1 MQKKGIKK
9 MNTLDKTI
17 VNAKIRM
24 DLAKDAVCNKFF
36 AKKNGDS
43 DIISKV
49 IFMVVIVALVMI
61 VKWAVTWILTG
72 KTQVTNGTTDYT
84 NTSIMGELS
93 SKMKSIFDSNN

>member
-1 MQKKGIKK
+1 
-9 MNTLDKTI
+9 MNRLDKAM

-24 DLAKDAVCNKFF
+24 DLAKDAVCDKLF
-36 AKKNGDS
+36 AKKEGDS

-72 KTQVTNGTTDYT
+72 KTQVDSNTTSYT
-84 NTSIMGELS
+84 STSIMGSLA
-93 SKMKSIFDSNN
+93 SKMGAIFNSNN

>member
-1 MQKKGIKK
+1 
-9 MNTLDKTI
+9 MNTLDKAM
-17 VNAKIRM
+17 VNTKIRM
-24 DLAKDAVCNKFF
+24 DLAKDAVCDKLF

-72 KTQVTNGTTDYT
+72 KTQVTNGTTDYGE
-84 NTSIMGELS
+84 NSIMKQLS
-93 SKMKSIFDSNN
+93 DKMTTIFNSDN

>member
-1 MQKKGIKK
+1 
-9 MNTLDKTI
+9 MNTLDKAM
-17 VNAKIRM
+17 VNTKIRM
-24 DLAKDAVCNKFF
+24 DLAKDAVCDKLF

-72 KTQVTNGTTDYT
+72 QTKVSDSTTNYGE
-84 NTSIMGELS
+84 NSIMKQLS
-93 SKMKSIFDSNN
+93 DKMTAIFNSSN

>member
-1 MQKKGIKK
+1 
-9 MNTLDKTI
+9 MNTLDKAM

-24 DLAKDAVCNKFF
+24 DLAKDAVCDKLF

-72 KTQVTNGTTDYT
+72 STKVTDNTTNYKP
-84 NTSIMGELS
+84 NSIMGQLS
-93 SKMKSIFDSNN
+93 NKMISIFNSNN

>member
-1 MQKKGIKK
+1 
-9 MNTLDKTI
+9 MNTLDKAM

-24 DLAKDAVCNKFF
+24 DLAKDAVCDKLF

-72 KTQVTNGTTDYT
+72 KTQISNSDTDYGD
-84 NTSIMGELS
+84 NSIMKQLS
-93 SKMKSIFDSNN
+93 DKMSAIFDSGN